1 MRICA
6 ANKKFCLAYFQN
18 FLLKIRGEGKKMWN
32 ENEENGAAKKAWEL
46 FEKTGKISY
55 YMLYH
60 DLRKK
65 R

>member
-1 MRICA
+1 MR
-6 ANKKFCLAYFQN
+6 
-18 FLLKIRGEGKKMWN
+18 N

-60 DLRKK
+60 DLRKQ